1 MTSIQKQR
9 RRGKSQ
15 PSLLKNIF
23 TISFFYNEN
32 MLLYFVNHRVPYTA
46 DECPQ
51 FACTF
56 PLPFPAIPQAIPG
69 TFEAISQDIAQDHQG
84 KEGEGQCQG
93 YAGMFTQ
100 PVAQGSFPFFQ
111 SFHGVPLQPQVDD
124 AREDVQAVDH
134 VGRDAAVQAVG
145 VLQIAFADAPGGV
158 GLHFLCDFQLFQLA
172 QHVPHPAADLGR
184 RAGGQFFAREAQV
197 DALLHGPD
205 HIVRI
210 RMMVM
215 SSREMSVAPA
225 ALRV

>member
-32 MLLYFVNHRVPYTA
+32 MLLYFVSHRVPYTA

-145 VLQIAFADAPGGV
+145 S
-158 GLHFLCDFQLFQLA
+158 CK
-172 QHVPHPAADLGR
+172 
-184 RAGGQFFAREAQV
+184 
-197 DALLHGPD
+197 
-205 HIVRI
+205 
-210 RMMVM
+210 
-215 SSREMSVAPA
+215 SRSQMPPA
-225 ALRV
+225 ALVSTSSAISSCSSWRSTSRTPLRTLGGVRVDSFSRGKRRSMRSFTVRTT